1 MKSVLLA
8 LLCLATTCGATEK
21 VVTDYMLNCM
31 GCHLDDGRGYALRG
45 VPALS
50 GYMGNFLKVPGG
62 REFLVQVPGSAQ
74 SDLSDAELATLLN
87 WMLHSFSPQQLPADF
102 VAYSAAEVARLRH
115 RPLVDVAGTRAS
127 LVRQIEQPDAKRKQA
142 GHRDE

>member
-1 MKSVLLA
+1 MNLMRPVLLG
-8 LLCLATTCGATEK
+8 LLCLANAAGATEK

-31 GCHLDDGRGYALRG
+31 GCHLDDGRGYVLRG
-45 VPALS
+45 VPTLT
-50 GYMGNFLKVPGG
+50 GYMGNFLTVPGG

-87 WMLHSFSPQQLPADF
+87 WMLHSFSAQQIPADF
-102 VAYSAAEVARLRH
+102 VPYGAAEVAHLRH

-127 LVRQIEQPDAKRKQA
+127 LVRLINQNHAKQK
-142 GHRDE
+142 